1 MIEQLAKKTT
11 LSLFALSFGFGCC
24 VELMAQD
31 ITSSVVDSQTAPSF
45 FNSRF
50 RRDVEDPGT
59 LFSWS
64 EDGEVAGLDEPIVTD
79 RPDFTEASSVVGRGV
94 IQLETGYTYS
104 RDSQGSVR
112 THEHSIGEPL
122 LRVGAF
128 RDWLELRLGWN
139 YAAED
144 ISGATHDGGED
155 LYLGCKIGLTP
166 QAGFL
171 PEVAIVPQMTV
182 PTGANSFTSSATLP
196 GCNVLYGWDLSDSLA
211 TGGSTQF
218 NRAVDGGSGSEYTEW
233 AQSWTIGYS
242 LSERLGAYTEWY
254 ALFPDNAE
262 TDPVQHYFNGG
273 FTFLVND
280 DVQWDIRSGVGLNES
295 ANDFFVGTGLSFRV
309 R

>member
-1 MIEQLAKKTT
+1 MIEQISKNTALG
-11 LSLFALSFGFGCC
+11 LFAFAAGFVSC
-24 VELMAQD
+24 VDLKAQD
-31 ITSSVVDSQTAPSF
+31 AVPRVVDRQPTPSF
-45 FNSRF
+45 LNRRF

-59 LFSWS
+59 LFSWN

-104 RDSQGSVR
+104 RDTQGSVR
-112 THEHSIGEPL
+112 TNEHSIGEPL
-122 LRVGAF
+122 LRIGAF
-128 RDWLELRLGWN
+128 RDWFELRLGSN
-139 YAAED
+139 FAAE
-144 ISGATHDGGED
+144 HVGGTKNYGSED
-155 LYLGCKIGLTP
+155 LYLGCKLGLTP

-171 PEVAIVPQMTV
+171 PEIAIVPQMTV
-182 PTGANSFTSSATLP
+182 PTGARLFSSSATLP
-196 GCNVLYGWDLSDSLA
+196 GCNLLYGWDLSDFLA

-218 NRAVDGGSGSEYTEW
+218 NRAIDGGSGSEYTEW

-242 LSERLGAYTEWY
+242 LSERLGAYTEWF

-273 FTFLVND
+273 FTVLICD
-280 DVQWDIRSGVGLNES
+280 DVQWDIRSGVGLNEA